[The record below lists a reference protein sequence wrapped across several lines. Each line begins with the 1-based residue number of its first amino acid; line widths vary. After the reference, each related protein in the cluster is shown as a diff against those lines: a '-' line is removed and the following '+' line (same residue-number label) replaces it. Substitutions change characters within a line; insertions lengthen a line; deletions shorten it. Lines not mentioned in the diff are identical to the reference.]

1 MTTKIFGALLL
12 ATTTQLAFADSVV
25 LSAGQSVTIG
35 AGSSAAISSA
45 TPTVS
50 TPVGD
55 ALSTETSRLKTMYPN
70 TRFNSIQA
78 TPVAGIYEVVMGKN
92 IAYTDREGRYFIFGH
107 LFDMHEQVDLTAQ
120 REEEVKE
127 SQRVEFPSKYLQNAI
142 KTVHGDGTRQLVVF
156 ADPNCPY
163 CKKLES
169 ELGRIDNVTIY
180 TFLYPVLGEDS
191 KSLSIATW
199 CSHDPAATWDS
210 WMVGHKR
217 PALVSCTSP
226 LNDNLELGSRL
237 GVNGTPAIITA
248 DGRLIPGAA
257 SADQIEKWMGGKQ

>member
-1 MTTKIFGALLL
+1 MMTTKFLGALLL
-12 ATTTQLAFADSVV
+12 VATTPLAFADSVV
-25 LSAGQSVTIG
+25 VTAGQSITVG
-35 AGSSAAISSA
+35 GGQSA
-45 TPTVS
+45 TLTTAAPGSAPASDDVS
-50 TPVGD
+50 V
-55 ALSTETSRLKTMYPN
+55 ETGRLKTMYPN
-70 TRFNSIQA
+70 THFNSIQS

-92 IAYTDREGRYFIFGH
+92 IAYTDADGRYFIFGH

-169 ELGRIDNVTIY
+169 ELGHINNVTIY

-199 CSHDPAATWDS
+199 CAHDPSATWVN

-226 LNDNLELGSRL
+226 LNDNLELGTRL